1 MLGRRLTLL
10 TDTSLFHFLI
20 TRFVISRHY
29 GHTGWCFV
37 CKGETRSIV
46 WLGKLFAELSTILR
60 NQNIIISLDD
70 ETQYICQDE
79 FNECFFA
86 SLPAHE
92 ARWIDGLT
100 KWKLFVKFPFLFT
113 SSLLR
118 YCSLNHIKQPSL
130 WMQRFLRRDNK
141 ERKPT
146 TDFNLF
152 MKVGFAHLFPLFI
165 GVANDHAFTVE
176 QMNHGFPSDDF
187 LPTCA

>member
-1 MLGRRLTLL
+1 MFRVQGGNAFDCLTWKVVCG
-10 TDTSLFHFLI
+10 TIDDSQEPEY
-20 TRFVISRHY
+20 HY
-29 GHTGWCFV
+29 F
-37 CKGETRSIV
+37 
-46 WLGKLFAELSTILR
+46 
-60 NQNIIISLDD
+60 ISLDD

-92 ARWIDGLT
+92 ACWIDGLT

-165 GVANDHAFTVE
+165 GVANDRIYSRADESRIPVWRLFAYLRLALISHFPGQFYLE
-176 QMNHGFPSDDF
+176 LEHGH
-187 LPTCA
+187 